1 MSEYT
6 DDIAEM
12 IADLPVSYVIGVTT
26 YTGAVNEISKGQ
38 DSGDGG
44 FLDDFD
50 LTIVAKKADHS
61 TLPDIGSKLTVDGQS
76 YRIEKI
82 TTTPADAAEVRFN
95 LMSADR

>member
-1 MSEYT
+1 MSYA

-12 IADLPVSYVIGVTT
+12 ISDLPVNYIIGSTT
-26 YTGAVNEISKGQ
+26 YQGAVNEISKGQ
-38 DSGDGG
+38 DAGEGG

-50 LTIVAKKADHS
+50 LIVIGKKSAHTS
-61 TLPDIGSKLTVDGQS
+61 LPAVGSKMTVDSQS

-82 TTTPADAAEVRFN
+82 TTTGDGAEVRFD

>member
-1 MSEYT
+1 MSYA

-12 IADLPVSYVIGVTT
+12 LNDLPAFYTIGATT
-26 YTGAVNEISKGQ
+26 YIGAVNEVSKGQ
-38 DSGDGG
+38 DAGEGG

-50 LTIVAKKADHS
+50 LTLIGKKSDHS
-61 TLPDIGSKLTVDGQS
+61 SLPAIGSKITHDSQA

-82 TTTPADAAEVRFN
+82 TTTGDGAEVRFD

>member
-26 YTGAVNEISKGQ
+26 YTGAVNETSKGQ
-38 DSGDGG
+38 DSGEGG

>member
-6 DDIAEM
+6 DDISEM

-38 DSGDGG
+38 DAGEGG

-50 LTIVAKKADHS
+50 LTVVAKKADHS
-61 TLPDIGSKLTVDGQS
+61 SLPDIGSKMTVDGQS

>member
-1 MSEYT
+1 M
-6 DDIAEM
+6 IAE
-12 IADLPVSYVIGVTT
+12 LPVSYTIGVTN

-38 DSGDGG
+38 DAGEGG

-50 LTIVAKKADHS
+50 LTLIAKKADHS
-61 TLPDIGSKLTVDGQS
+61 SLPAIGSKLTLDGQI

-82 TTTPADAAEVRFN
+82 TTTPADTAEVRFD

>member
-12 IADLPVSYVIGVTT
+12 IDDLPVSYVIGVTT
-26 YTGAVNEISKGQ
+26 YTGAVNEIAKGQ
-38 DSGDGG
+38 DSGEGG

-50 LTIVAKKADHS
+50 LTLIGKKADHS
-61 TLPDIGSKLTVDGQS
+61 SLPALGSKMTVDSQS

>member
-6 DDIAEM
+6 DAIAEM
-12 IADLPVSYVIGVTT
+12 IAELPVSYTIGVTT

-38 DSGDGG
+38 DAGEGG

-50 LTIVAKKADHS
+50 LTLIAKKADHS
-61 TLPDIGSKLTVDGQS
+61 SLPAIGSKLTLDGQI

-82 TTTPADAAEVRFN
+82 TTTPADTAEVRFD

>member
-38 DSGDGG
+38 DSGEGG

>member
-12 IADLPVSYVIGVTT
+12 IAELPVSYTIGVTT

-38 DSGDGG
+38 DAGEGG

-50 LTIVAKKADHS
+50 LSLIAKKADHS
-61 TLPDIGSKLTVDGQS
+61 SLPAIGSKLTLDGQI

-82 TTTPADAAEVRFN
+82 TTTPADTAEVRFD

>member
-12 IADLPVSYVIGVTT
+12 ITDLPVSYVIGVTT

-38 DSGDGG
+38 DAGEGG